1 MVDVSELHEILQ
13 EAAAEP
19 PANDEGF
26 HQEKTIQKLQ
36 TLYDQAPCMNDL
48 QSALVGGMADDRK
61 GKIAPAIDR
70 VLEVVSAV
78 KYSTEDVLVI
88 LQFGIRC
95 SQAEDK
101 QIRLRSTQLVALLLQ
116 NLPEIPD
123 SIWDE
128 LVESM
133 LIRVRDKIVAIRVQT
148 VLVLKRLQ
156 QPELPDD
163 VVTAALLRLA
173 VVDTNKEVRVAAVE
187 SVALT
192 QLSVGDLLIRVR
204 DISFDVRCAVFRVF
218 SQTHVKDI
226 CTALDRMYLLDQ
238 GLQDRH
244 PSVVESCQAMVVHWL
259 RQCHDNMLEFLEY
272 LALDHPVCAV
282 VVQFLLDKA
291 AISDLPPIKSKA
303 LLGSTLTPTES
314 FLWKEQCIHFKK
326 DHEFVE
332 DNCPTLP
339 AYCDLLRHNAE
350 ATEKAA
356 AVLVGRHLL
365 QLGTALDFQDEVGRR
380 LLINSLREWLGEWTF
395 ESQWIQDAVSLLA
408 ILCEEFEFIQYMTE
422 ITSDIYDA
430 MQECESLSPTKRR
443 AMSERLDA
451 IDQRMDEAD
460 VPSQKM
466 ALNHTIVFWR
476 VLNADDEDGDS
487 KHTCIRQM
495 LHSNDHGFC
504 SETLQLLSVFYP
516 ALANLHLDLIVATI
530 QSIFCSIVYGTS
542 AIPLDEAAVYFL
554 SIFPEKDAAHDA
566 LSLQCCVEILAI
578 AELKNLP
585 KRDKEALQKHW
596 WTLLQSLEWTDR
608 NGRLVVLLEEVGGA
622 FKAADATK
630 FKARMEQVIQSPPH
644 LTDHDTQWAVAS
656 AKMNVVDFGDS
667 EEVEVIS
674 STSGNESEF

>member
-36 TLYDQAPCMNDL
+36 TLYDQTPCMNDL
-48 QSALVGGMADDRK
+48 QSALVGAMADDRK

-339 AYCDLLRHNAE
+339 AYCDLLRH
-350 ATEKAA
+350 
-356 AVLVGRHLL
+356 VQDQCLVRSFTPNERNISPNSIRIHL
-365 QLGTALDFQDEVGRR
+365 
-380 LLINSLREWLGEWTF
+380 
-395 ESQWIQDAVSLLA
+395 IQFKLV
-408 ILCEEFEFIQYMTE
+408 QT
-422 ITSDIYDA
+422 
-430 MQECESLSPTKRR
+430 
-443 AMSERLDA
+443 
-451 IDQRMDEAD
+451 
-460 VPSQKM
+460 
-466 ALNHTIVFWR
+466 N
-476 VLNADDEDGDS
+476 
-487 KHTCIRQM
+487 M
-495 LHSNDHGFC
+495 L
-504 SETLQLLSVFYP
+504 Y
-516 ALANLHLDLIVATI
+516 
-530 QSIFCSIVYGTS
+530 
-542 AIPLDEAAVYFL
+542 
-554 SIFPEKDAAHDA
+554 
-566 LSLQCCVEILAI
+566 
-578 AELKNLP
+578 
-585 KRDKEALQKHW
+585 KE
-596 WTLLQSLEWTDR
+596 
-608 NGRLVVLLEEVGGA
+608 
-622 FKAADATK
+622 
-630 FKARMEQVIQSPPH
+630 
-644 LTDHDTQWAVAS
+644 
-656 AKMNVVDFGDS
+656 
-667 EEVEVIS
+667 
-674 STSGNESEF
+674 